1 MSPTTGHEQYPAS
14 IQNFNLY
21 RFFTQCLD
29 KSLFYQIKLYNK
41 IVYLQITSSY
51 WCGRRNKIS
60 PWGRSNSSRHQSKM
74 SWYIN
79 IYMLSDFRL
88 HVSTDVVEG
97 MRFLQSGISTQGYQT
112 QKCFGIVFTIHIYYT
127 ISLFD
132 IFVNCTF
139 YFIIV
144 FLNISS

>member
-29 KSLFYQIKLYNK
+29 KSLFYQIKLY
-41 IVYLQITSSY
+41 IYRLQVAI
-51 WCGRRNKIS
+51 
-60 PWGRSNSSRHQSKM
+60 
-74 SWYIN
+74 
-79 IYMLSDFRL
+79 
-88 HVSTDVVEG
+88 DVVAGIRYLHGEG
-97 MRFLQSGISTQGYQT
+97 LIHRDITVKNVLVHKYLYVIWFQTTCFHWCHWRHAFSPQSGISTQGYQT
-112 QKCFGIVFTIHIYYT
+112 QKCFGIVFKIHTCYT

-139 YFIIV
+139 YFII
-144 FLNISS
+144 FFFNISS